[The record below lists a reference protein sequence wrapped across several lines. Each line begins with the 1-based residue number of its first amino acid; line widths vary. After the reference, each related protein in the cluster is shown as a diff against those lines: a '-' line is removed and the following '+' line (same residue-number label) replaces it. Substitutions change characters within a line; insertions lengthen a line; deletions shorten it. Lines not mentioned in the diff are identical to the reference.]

1 MNVFIKPVDSSIRKA
16 KVLYLMGATWHN
28 RSMFDL
34 ISKQPSMASILQS
47 KNIETYTFDIFGS
60 GPGPK
65 EEFIGNQ
72 YQANID
78 YAIELI
84 KQHDIDYIFGYSA
97 GAVMAVDIALKIPI
111 KGIVILDP
119 FANITIPFKETPDGD
134 KYIVE
139 RDVVAQ
145 ALLDYGTH
153 IDSDVI
159 QSYLDS
165 LDNTGTLV
173 TATYPRTAS
182 KERFKTFFDRDNFLG
197 LIGKCQIKVI
207 ITRGRPQHFER
218 LGIPNLVVRNNSIS
232 HWVMLEEGRFWLA
245 KEISEFV

>member
-28 RSMFDL
+28 KSMFDL
-34 ISKQPSMASILQS
+34 ASKQPSMASILQS

-65 EEFIGNQ
+65 EGFIGNQ

-84 KQHDIDYIFGYSA
+84 KQYEIDYIFGYSS
-97 GAVMAVDIALKIPI
+97 GAVMAVDIALKTPI
-111 KGIVILDP
+111 KKIVMLDP
-119 FANITIPFKETPDGD
+119 FANIKIPFKETPDGD

-139 RDVVAQ
+139 RDTVAQ
-145 ALLDYGTH
+145 ALLDYGTN
-153 IDSDVI
+153 IDNDVI

-165 LDNTGTLV
+165 LNDTGTLV
-173 TATYPRTAS
+173 TATYPRAAS
-182 KERFKTFFDRDNFLG
+182 KERFKTFFNQDNFLG
-197 LIGKCQIKVI
+197 LIEKCQVKVI
-207 ITRGRPQHFER
+207 LTRGRPPQFER
-218 LGIPNLVVRNNSIS
+218 LGIPNLTIRNNNIS

-245 KEISEFV
+245 DQISQFA